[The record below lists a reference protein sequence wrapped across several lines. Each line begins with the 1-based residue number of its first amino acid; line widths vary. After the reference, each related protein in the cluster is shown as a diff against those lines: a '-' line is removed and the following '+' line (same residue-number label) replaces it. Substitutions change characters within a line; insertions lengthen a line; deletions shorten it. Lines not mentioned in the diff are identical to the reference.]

1 MLLSI
6 IALLSSG
13 WNCQSAYADKWV
25 QTNPSDLK
33 SNDVVA
39 IVDVASGLAM
49 ANSNGTGAAPAA
61 TAVTLNSDL
70 SEITSEVAAALQ
82 WVVTVENN
90 SYKFGV
96 AGTENF
102 LYCTNSNNGVRVGT
116 NANNSFAIQ
125 QADANNT
132 EDYLFNTATS
142 RYLGVYNGQDW
153 RCYTT
158 VNNNIK
164 NTLTK
169 LYKKT
174 SDAGDTRVETQITLG
189 DHETAGQPGT
199 TLPLPTATVTA
210 GETTLSDADITWT
223 SSNEEVATIDASTG
237 IISLVNAGTTT
248 VKATFAGNNSY
259 KSSEASYTLTVS
271 LAYTSL
277 KELQETVS
285 NTSTPMQITFN
296 NVVVNAVKGS
306 NAWISDADGYGAL
319 VYTNNHGLQAGNVLN
334 GTIQANYMLYRGQT
348 EITNF
353 TTEGLTI
360 TTTEL
365 VPQVKTIDALTT
377 ANQSMLVTL
386 KGLTYNAADK
396 TLSDGTNTITY
407 YDNFNLNV
415 NLEEGK
421 TYDITGIV
429 ILFNTTLEISPRTA
443 DDIVATSSETQEWT
457 FRDFGID
464 MVNVLTKEQQVDGTS
479 YEFGVVVGEDGSLTQ
494 VAADA
499 AHANIILKGKYHNNH
514 GWTGTTA
521 TVKVNGPVQIDLGN
535 CYYGS
540 GVATVKDAAGNQVAT
555 ATLVKDK
562 TCWGQD
568 NTSIVSMKY
577 TGEATTL
584 TIEYGS
590 YLPYIGVKAIEASA
604 VSVSYTTEGV
614 DCEGDILPEGG
625 QYAAGDAYTIP
636 AQNYTLFKEGYTLTA
651 WTDGTNEYAAGSS
664 ITLPAS
670 DITLKPV
677 FSQNEVNLADRT
689 EAVTLKWNLRRD
701 QGAPTLKYEGKTG
714 FLVAQATVNGK
725 TIDVKMPFNTSPG
738 KLNNAN
744 NTDWAQC
751 NQGTTFTL
759 PSCKGAIV
767 SLEAYNAFGA
777 DGKVATTIDGQSDY
791 TSAKTITYTTAA
803 SAETVDVVIGNDAG
817 YLRYLQVVL
826 PVVESQGGTTYKD
839 EEATVVWPFSDPDN
853 ISAHTATP
861 EGVFSTISTSIGD
874 LTIGKSDGTAK
885 TGTCN
890 VDPGYT
896 FVQLWNNGGN
906 DNVEWAVKPAAG
918 LSFTPTKITGHIV
931 RFGTDKENGIVI
943 TAKKADGESIALG
956 TFTAPRNNNTKE
968 QDKFGANENYTT
980 QFVIELTADQQQA
993 LSSAEGF
1000 SISSP
1005 IGVGYNKSGG
1015 FADVTIT
1022 GLINGTAAAV
1032 EKFTL
1037 TATAAPAE
1045 GGSVSVYPAADEYE
1059 AGSEVTLTATENF
1072 GYDFVNWTDADG
1084 KEVSADTKF
1093 KYTVESN
1100 TTLTANFKQVN
1111 TYELNLSVEG
1121 SNDYMVTLSP
1131 APTVID
1137 GKNMYEEGQT
1147 VVLTANQYE
1156 GLVTFNNW
1164 NDGDTKSEKTVTM
1177 TKNVTLTATYA
1188 QADIIA
1194 GWDFYLAG
1202 NNGRKADFASQD
1214 NEAAALSLVNT
1225 ETGETSGW
1233 LDKSTIADGGYE
1245 GFKGAAVNWRE
1256 GTQNGDVGHWHW
1268 QTKINAEAY
1277 TDINIQ
1283 FQMLYNYNAYQTYQ
1297 VEYSLNGTDW
1307 TNVGSISMEGA
1318 KNAASFNSTLPAA
1331 ANNHKELYIRMI
1343 ADKSSSIDGTAS
1355 PKDGNALA
1363 MFFITGTAKLV
1374 DDGQAPKLVSTV
1386 PVEGATGVS
1395 ANGKIVL
1402 TFDERV
1408 KLTDEAVAYVNNTY
1422 IKSNTQNPTKGI
1434 VNGKTITFEY
1444 KGLEYATLHNF
1455 VLAAK
1460 TVADLT
1466 DNFITEP
1473 INLSF
1478 TTMERPSVTKGIYD
1492 AVVENV
1498 DQLVAA
1504 FKAADERSDKNVRYR
1519 IFLKK
1524 GTYQLPQGTGDV
1536 TYNLELANGSTT
1548 SVTKKDPITRI
1559 VSGNISLIGES
1570 RDEVIITNTIPADET
1585 FEGKYGTASV
1595 YEGISKSDVLQTKG
1609 ENLYYQDLTVS
1620 TGMDDARGRDI
1631 AVEDMGKHTIYKNVC
1646 LHGYQDTWV
1655 GQNDDGLYY
1664 FEGGVVRGRTDYMCG
1679 KGDAYFNGVE
1689 LRQIAG
1695 GYAAVPSKPANI
1707 GWVYKDCVINADGS
1721 GVDGKYTLG
1730 RPWGKGTPVALF
1742 IDTKMNVVPS
1752 AIGWNEMNDG
1762 WPARFAEYNSTTS
1775 TGSEIDLSGRKKIFA
1790 ETHENNPVLSAE
1802 EAAAYSDMS
1811 KMFGDWNPTLYTE
1824 QAPVPT
1830 NVKLEGTTLTWD
1842 NSNYVFCWA
1851 ICKDGN
1857 VVDFTTEPNYTVSG
1871 EGTWSVRAAN
1881 EMGGLSEATEAN
1893 SSTGIE
1899 SIDKHATNDDAI
1911 YNMQGIRVSKATKGV
1926 YIVGGRKIVKK

>member
-1 MLLSI
+1 MLLSMIAILCGGSMYAQSTGTVKEKAI
-6 IALLSSG
+6 IDTDFQDWPKGSSATITTNFSNETINFNMENATVDPNATNDGKFNSADDPAYRGYIMCEKKASTVTTTTFKNITRIRYRHGATGSNRG
-13 WNCQSAYADKWV
+13 WG
-25 QTNPSDLK
+25 LK
-33 SNDVVA
+33 IKVGDGDWEVINDVKISSPVWVEKEINKENVQLQWYNLNESQNA
-39 IVDVASGLAM
+39 YMFELEIY
-49 ANSNGTGAAPAA
+49 ANVESTAKQVKLT
-61 TAVTLNSDL
+61 TAVSPENAGT
-70 SEITSEVAAALQ
+70 
-82 WVVTVENN
+82 VTVKPFAVEYDENTDLTLTAEKN
-90 SYKFGV
+90 FGYQFKQWTKDGQV
-96 AGTENF
+96 I
-102 LYCTNSNNGVRVGT
+102 GT
-116 NANNSFAIQ
+116 NA
-125 QADANNT
+125 
-132 EDYLFNTATS
+132 
-142 RYLGVYNGQDW
+142 
-153 RCYTT
+153 
-158 VNNNIK
+158 
-164 NTLTK
+164 TL
-169 LYKKT
+169 
-174 SDAGDTRVETQITLG
+174 
-189 DHETAGQPGT
+189 
-199 TLPLPTATVTA
+199 
-210 GETTLSDADITWT
+210 
-223 SSNEEVATIDASTG
+223 
-237 IISLVNAGTTT
+237 
-248 VKATFAGNNSY
+248 
-259 KSSEASYTLTVS
+259 
-271 LAYTSL
+271 
-277 KELQETVS
+277 
-285 NTSTPMQITFN
+285 
-296 NVVVNAVKGS
+296 
-306 NAWISDADGYGAL
+306 
-319 VYTNNHGLQAGNVLN
+319 
-334 GTIQANYMLYRGQT
+334 NY
-348 EITNF
+348 
-353 TTEGLTI
+353 TI
-360 TTTEL
+360 TENST
-365 VPQVKTIDALTT
+365 
-377 ANQSMLVTL
+377 
-386 KGLTYNAADK
+386 
-396 TLSDGTNTITY
+396 
-407 YDNFNLNV
+407 
-415 NLEEGK
+415 
-421 TYDITGIV
+421 
-429 ILFNTTLEISPRTA
+429 
-443 DDIVATSSETQEWT
+443 IVA
-457 FRDFGID
+457 
-464 MVNVLTKEQQVDGTS
+464 
-479 YEFGVVVGEDGSLTQ
+479 EFEPMT
-494 VAADA
+494 
-499 AHANIILKGKYHNNH
+499 
-514 GWTGTTA
+514 
-521 TVKVNGPVQIDLGN
+521 
-535 CYYGS
+535 
-540 GVATVKDAAGNQVAT
+540 
-555 ATLVKDK
+555 
-562 TCWGQD
+562 
-568 NTSIVSMKY
+568 
-577 TGEATTL
+577 
-584 TIEYGS
+584 
-590 YLPYIGVKAIEASA
+590 
-604 VSVSYTTEGV
+604 
-614 DCEGDILPEGG
+614 
-625 QYAAGDAYTIP
+625 
-636 AQNYTLFKEGYTLTA
+636 
-651 WTDGTNEYAAGSS
+651 
-664 ITLPAS
+664 
-670 DITLKPV
+670 
-677 FSQNEVNLADRT
+677 
-689 EAVTLKWNLRRD
+689 
-701 QGAPTLKYEGKTG
+701 
-714 FLVAQATVNGK
+714 
-725 TIDVKMPFNTSPG
+725 
-738 KLNNAN
+738 
-744 NTDWAQC
+744 
-751 NQGTTFTL
+751 
-759 PSCKGAIV
+759 
-767 SLEAYNAFGA
+767 
-777 DGKVATTIDGQSDY
+777 
-791 TSAKTITYTTAA
+791 
-803 SAETVDVVIGNDAG
+803 
-817 YLRYLQVVL
+817 
-826 PVVESQGGTTYKD
+826 
-839 EEATVVWPFSDPDN
+839 
-853 ISAHTATP
+853 
-861 EGVFSTISTSIGD
+861 
-874 LTIGKSDGTAK
+874 
-885 TGTCN
+885 
-890 VDPGYT
+890 
-896 FVQLWNNGGN
+896 
-906 DNVEWAVKPAAG
+906 
-918 LSFTPTKITGHIV
+918 
-931 RFGTDKENGIVI
+931 
-943 TAKKADGESIALG
+943 
-956 TFTAPRNNNTKE
+956 
-968 QDKFGANENYTT
+968 
-980 QFVIELTADQQQA
+980 
-993 LSSAEGF
+993 
-1000 SISSP
+1000 
-1005 IGVGYNKSGG
+1005 
-1015 FADVTIT
+1015 
-1022 GLINGTAAAV
+1022 
-1032 EKFTL
+1032 
-1037 TATAAPAE
+1037 
-1045 GGSVSVYPAADEYE
+1045 
-1059 AGSEVTLTATENF
+1059 
-1072 GYDFVNWTDADG
+1072 
-1084 KEVSADTKF
+1084 
-1093 KYTVESN
+1093 
-1100 TTLTANFKQVN
+1100 
-1111 TYELNLSVEG
+1111 TYELNLTVEG

-1331 ANNHKELYIRMI
+1331 ANNQKDLYIRMI

-1355 PKDGNALA
+1355 SKDGNALA

-1374 DDGQAPKLVSTV
+1374 DDGQAPKLVNSV
-1386 PVEGATGVS
+1386 PAEGATGVS

-1466 DNFITEP
+1466 DNYITEP
-1473 INLSF
+1473 INISF

-1498 DQLVAA
+1498 DQLLAA
-1504 FKAADERSDKNVRYR
+1504 FKAADERSDKNVRFR

-1536 TYNLELANGSTT
+1536 TYSLELANGSTT

-1559 VSGNISLIGES
+1559 NSGNISLIGES

-1595 YEGISKSDVLQTKG
+1595 YEGISKSDVLQTRG

-1655 GQNDDGLYY
+1655 GQNDKGLYY

-1721 GVDGKYTLG
+1721 GVDGAYTLG
-1730 RPWGKGTPVALF
+1730 RPWGEGTPVALF

-1752 AIGWNEMNDG
+1752 AIGWNEMSGG

-1790 ETHENNPVLSAE
+1790 ETHENNPVLTAE

-1811 KMFGDWNPTLYTE
+1811 KMFGDWNPKLYTE

-1830 NVKLEGTTLTWD
+1830 NVKLEGSTLTWN

-1857 VVDFTTEPNYTVSG
+1857 VVDFTTEPTYTVSG

>member
-1 MLLSI
+1 MLLGITAILFAGGMYAQSTGTVKEKAI
-6 IALLSSG
+6 I
-13 WNCQSAYADKWV
+13 D
-25 QTNPSDLK
+25 TD
-33 SNDVVA
+33 
-39 IVDVASGLAM
+39 
-49 ANSNGTGAAPAA
+49 
-61 TAVTLNSDL
+61 
-70 SEITSEVAAALQ
+70 
-82 WVVTVENN
+82 
-90 SYKFGV
+90 F
-96 AGTENF
+96 
-102 LYCTNSNNGVRVGT
+102 
-116 NANNSFAIQ
+116 
-125 QADANNT
+125 
-132 EDYLFNTATS
+132 
-142 RYLGVYNGQDW
+142 QDW
-153 RCYTT
+153 PKGSSATITT
-158 VNNNIK
+158 NFS
-164 NTLTK
+164 
-169 LYKKT
+169 Y
-174 SDAGDTRVETQITLG
+174 ETINFNM
-189 DHETAGQPGT
+189 EN
-199 TLPLPTATVTA
+199 ATVDPNATND
-210 GETTLSDADITWT
+210 GKFNSADDPAYRGYIMC
-223 SSNEEVATIDASTG
+223 EKKAST
-237 IISLVNAGTTT
+237 VTT
-248 VKATFAGNNSY
+248 S
-259 KSSEASYTLTVS
+259 
-271 LAYTSL
+271 
-277 KELQETVS
+277 
-285 NTSTPMQITFN
+285 TFN
-296 NVVVNAVKGS
+296 NITRIRYRHGATGS
-306 NAWISDADGYGAL
+306 NRGWGLKIKVGDGDWEIINDEKISKP
-319 VYTNNHGLQAGNVLN
+319 VWVEKEINKENVQLQWYNLNESQNAYMFELEIYANVES
-334 GTIQANYMLYRGQT
+334 TAK
-348 EITNF
+348 
-353 TTEGLTI
+353 
-360 TTTEL
+360 
-365 VPQVKTIDALTT
+365 QVALTT
-377 ANQSMLVTL
+377 AINPE
-386 KGLTYNAADK
+386 NA
-396 TLSDGTNTITY
+396 GT
-407 YDNFNLNV
+407 V
-415 NLEEGK
+415 
-421 TYDITGIV
+421 
-429 ILFNTTLEISPRTA
+429 
-443 DDIVATSSETQEWT
+443 
-457 FRDFGID
+457 
-464 MVNVLTKEQQVDGTS
+464 
-479 YEFGVVVGEDGSLTQ
+479 
-494 VAADA
+494 
-499 AHANIILKGKYHNNH
+499 
-514 GWTGTTA
+514 
-521 TVKVNGPVQIDLGN
+521 TVKPSAAEYDENTDL
-535 CYYGS
+535 
-540 GVATVKDAAGNQVAT
+540 
-555 ATLVKDK
+555 
-562 TCWGQD
+562 
-568 NTSIVSMKY
+568 
-577 TGEATTL
+577 
-584 TIEYGS
+584 
-590 YLPYIGVKAIEASA
+590 
-604 VSVSYTTEGV
+604 
-614 DCEGDILPEGG
+614 
-625 QYAAGDAYTIP
+625 
-636 AQNYTLFKEGYTLTA
+636 TLTA
-651 WTDGTNEYAAGSS
+651 
-664 ITLPAS
+664 
-670 DITLKPV
+670 
-677 FSQNEVNLADRT
+677 
-689 EAVTLKWNLRRD
+689 
-701 QGAPTLKYEGKTG
+701 
-714 FLVAQATVNGK
+714 
-725 TIDVKMPFNTSPG
+725 
-738 KLNNAN
+738 
-744 NTDWAQC
+744 
-751 NQGTTFTL
+751 
-759 PSCKGAIV
+759 
-767 SLEAYNAFGA
+767 
-777 DGKVATTIDGQSDY
+777 
-791 TSAKTITYTTAA
+791 
-803 SAETVDVVIGNDAG
+803 
-817 YLRYLQVVL
+817 
-826 PVVESQGGTTYKD
+826 
-839 EEATVVWPFSDPDN
+839 
-853 ISAHTATP
+853 
-861 EGVFSTISTSIGD
+861 
-874 LTIGKSDGTAK
+874 
-885 TGTCN
+885 
-890 VDPGYT
+890 
-896 FVQLWNNGGN
+896 
-906 DNVEWAVKPAAG
+906 
-918 LSFTPTKITGHIV
+918 
-931 RFGTDKENGIVI
+931 
-943 TAKKADGESIALG
+943 
-956 TFTAPRNNNTKE
+956 
-968 QDKFGANENYTT
+968 
-980 QFVIELTADQQQA
+980 
-993 LSSAEGF
+993 
-1000 SISSP
+1000 
-1005 IGVGYNKSGG
+1005 
-1015 FADVTIT
+1015 
-1022 GLINGTAAAV
+1022 
-1032 EKFTL
+1032 EK
-1037 TATAAPAE
+1037 
-1045 GGSVSVYPAADEYE
+1045 
-1059 AGSEVTLTATENF
+1059 NF
-1072 GYDFVNWTDADG
+1072 GYQ
-1084 KEVSADTKF
+1084 
-1093 KYTVESN
+1093 
-1100 TTLTANFKQVN
+1100 FKQWTKDGQVIGTN
-1111 TYELNLSVEG
+1111 ATLNYTITENSTIVAEFEPMTTYELNLTVDG
-1121 SNDYMVTLSP
+1121 TNDYMVTLSP

-1177 TKNVTLTATYA
+1177 TENVTLTATYA

-1331 ANNHKELYIRMI
+1331 ANNQKELYIRMI

-1570 RDEVIITNTIPADET
+1570 RDEVIITNTIPADEP

-1689 LRQIAG
+1689 LLQIAG

>member
-1 MLLSI
+1 MNIKHLRLMLLSMIAILCGGSMYAQSTGTVKEKAI
-6 IALLSSG
+6 IDTDFQDWPKGSSATITTNFSNETINFNMENATVDPNATNDGKFNSADDPAYRGYIMCEKKASTVTTTTFKNITRIRYRHGATGSNRG
-13 WNCQSAYADKWV
+13 WG
-25 QTNPSDLK
+25 LK
-33 SNDVVA
+33 IKVGDGDWEVINDVKISSPVWVEKEINKENVQLQWYNLNESQNA
-39 IVDVASGLAM
+39 YMFELEIY
-49 ANSNGTGAAPAA
+49 ANVESTAKQVKLT
-61 TAVTLNSDL
+61 TAVSPENAGT
-70 SEITSEVAAALQ
+70 
-82 WVVTVENN
+82 VTVKPFAVEYDENTDLTLTAEKN
-90 SYKFGV
+90 FGYQFKQWTKDGQV
-96 AGTENF
+96 I
-102 LYCTNSNNGVRVGT
+102 GT
-116 NANNSFAIQ
+116 NA
-125 QADANNT
+125 
-132 EDYLFNTATS
+132 
-142 RYLGVYNGQDW
+142 
-153 RCYTT
+153 
-158 VNNNIK
+158 
-164 NTLTK
+164 TL
-169 LYKKT
+169 
-174 SDAGDTRVETQITLG
+174 
-189 DHETAGQPGT
+189 
-199 TLPLPTATVTA
+199 
-210 GETTLSDADITWT
+210 
-223 SSNEEVATIDASTG
+223 
-237 IISLVNAGTTT
+237 
-248 VKATFAGNNSY
+248 
-259 KSSEASYTLTVS
+259 
-271 LAYTSL
+271 
-277 KELQETVS
+277 
-285 NTSTPMQITFN
+285 
-296 NVVVNAVKGS
+296 
-306 NAWISDADGYGAL
+306 
-319 VYTNNHGLQAGNVLN
+319 
-334 GTIQANYMLYRGQT
+334 NY
-348 EITNF
+348 
-353 TTEGLTI
+353 TI
-360 TTTEL
+360 TENST
-365 VPQVKTIDALTT
+365 
-377 ANQSMLVTL
+377 
-386 KGLTYNAADK
+386 
-396 TLSDGTNTITY
+396 
-407 YDNFNLNV
+407 
-415 NLEEGK
+415 
-421 TYDITGIV
+421 
-429 ILFNTTLEISPRTA
+429 
-443 DDIVATSSETQEWT
+443 IVA
-457 FRDFGID
+457 
-464 MVNVLTKEQQVDGTS
+464 
-479 YEFGVVVGEDGSLTQ
+479 EFEPMT
-494 VAADA
+494 
-499 AHANIILKGKYHNNH
+499 
-514 GWTGTTA
+514 
-521 TVKVNGPVQIDLGN
+521 
-535 CYYGS
+535 
-540 GVATVKDAAGNQVAT
+540 
-555 ATLVKDK
+555 
-562 TCWGQD
+562 
-568 NTSIVSMKY
+568 
-577 TGEATTL
+577 
-584 TIEYGS
+584 
-590 YLPYIGVKAIEASA
+590 
-604 VSVSYTTEGV
+604 
-614 DCEGDILPEGG
+614 
-625 QYAAGDAYTIP
+625 
-636 AQNYTLFKEGYTLTA
+636 
-651 WTDGTNEYAAGSS
+651 
-664 ITLPAS
+664 
-670 DITLKPV
+670 
-677 FSQNEVNLADRT
+677 
-689 EAVTLKWNLRRD
+689 
-701 QGAPTLKYEGKTG
+701 
-714 FLVAQATVNGK
+714 
-725 TIDVKMPFNTSPG
+725 
-738 KLNNAN
+738 
-744 NTDWAQC
+744 
-751 NQGTTFTL
+751 
-759 PSCKGAIV
+759 
-767 SLEAYNAFGA
+767 
-777 DGKVATTIDGQSDY
+777 
-791 TSAKTITYTTAA
+791 
-803 SAETVDVVIGNDAG
+803 
-817 YLRYLQVVL
+817 
-826 PVVESQGGTTYKD
+826 
-839 EEATVVWPFSDPDN
+839 
-853 ISAHTATP
+853 
-861 EGVFSTISTSIGD
+861 
-874 LTIGKSDGTAK
+874 
-885 TGTCN
+885 
-890 VDPGYT
+890 
-896 FVQLWNNGGN
+896 
-906 DNVEWAVKPAAG
+906 
-918 LSFTPTKITGHIV
+918 
-931 RFGTDKENGIVI
+931 
-943 TAKKADGESIALG
+943 
-956 TFTAPRNNNTKE
+956 
-968 QDKFGANENYTT
+968 
-980 QFVIELTADQQQA
+980 
-993 LSSAEGF
+993 
-1000 SISSP
+1000 
-1005 IGVGYNKSGG
+1005 
-1015 FADVTIT
+1015 
-1022 GLINGTAAAV
+1022 
-1032 EKFTL
+1032 
-1037 TATAAPAE
+1037 
-1045 GGSVSVYPAADEYE
+1045 
-1059 AGSEVTLTATENF
+1059 
-1072 GYDFVNWTDADG
+1072 
-1084 KEVSADTKF
+1084 
-1093 KYTVESN
+1093 
-1100 TTLTANFKQVN
+1100 
-1111 TYELNLSVEG
+1111 TYELNLTVEG

-1331 ANNHKELYIRMI
+1331 ANNQKDLYIRMI

-1355 PKDGNALA
+1355 SKDGNALA

-1374 DDGQAPKLVSTV
+1374 DDGQAPKLVNSV
-1386 PVEGATGVS
+1386 PAEGATGVS

-1466 DNFITEP
+1466 DNYITEP
-1473 INLSF
+1473 INISF

-1498 DQLVAA
+1498 DQLLAA
-1504 FKAADERSDKNVRYR
+1504 FKAADERSDKNVRFR

-1536 TYNLELANGSTT
+1536 TYSLELANGSTT

-1559 VSGNISLIGES
+1559 NSGNISLIGES

-1595 YEGISKSDVLQTKG
+1595 YEGISKSDVLQTRG

-1655 GQNDDGLYY
+1655 GQNDKGLYY

-1721 GVDGKYTLG
+1721 GVDGAYTLG
-1730 RPWGKGTPVALF
+1730 RPWGEGTPVALF

-1752 AIGWNEMNDG
+1752 AIGWNEMSGG

-1790 ETHENNPVLSAE
+1790 ETHENNPVLTAE

-1811 KMFGDWNPTLYTE
+1811 KMFGDWNPKLYTE

-1830 NVKLEGTTLTWD
+1830 NVKLEGSTLTWN

-1857 VVDFTTEPNYTVSG
+1857 VVDFTTEPTYTVSG

>member
-1 MLLSI
+1 MLLSMIAILCGGSMYAQSTGTVKEKAI
-6 IALLSSG
+6 IDTDFQDWPKGSSATITTNFSNETINFNMENATVDPNATNDGKFNSADDPAYRGYIMCEKKASTVTTTTFKNITRIRYRHGATGSNRG
-13 WNCQSAYADKWV
+13 WG
-25 QTNPSDLK
+25 LK
-33 SNDVVA
+33 IKVGDGDWEVINDVKISSPVWVEKEINKENVQLQWYNLNESQNA
-39 IVDVASGLAM
+39 YMFELEIY
-49 ANSNGTGAAPAA
+49 ANVESTAKQVKLT
-61 TAVTLNSDL
+61 TAVSPENAGT
-70 SEITSEVAAALQ
+70 
-82 WVVTVENN
+82 VTVKPFAVEYDENTDLTLTAEKN
-90 SYKFGV
+90 FGYQFKQWTKDGQV
-96 AGTENF
+96 I
-102 LYCTNSNNGVRVGT
+102 GT
-116 NANNSFAIQ
+116 NATLNYAITENS
-125 QADANNT
+125 T
-132 EDYLFNTATS
+132 
-142 RYLGVYNGQDW
+142 
-153 RCYTT
+153 
-158 VNNNIK
+158 
-164 NTLTK
+164 
-169 LYKKT
+169 
-174 SDAGDTRVETQITLG
+174 
-189 DHETAGQPGT
+189 
-199 TLPLPTATVTA
+199 
-210 GETTLSDADITWT
+210 
-223 SSNEEVATIDASTG
+223 
-237 IISLVNAGTTT
+237 
-248 VKATFAGNNSY
+248 
-259 KSSEASYTLTVS
+259 
-271 LAYTSL
+271 
-277 KELQETVS
+277 
-285 NTSTPMQITFN
+285 
-296 NVVVNAVKGS
+296 
-306 NAWISDADGYGAL
+306 
-319 VYTNNHGLQAGNVLN
+319 
-334 GTIQANYMLYRGQT
+334 
-348 EITNF
+348 
-353 TTEGLTI
+353 
-360 TTTEL
+360 
-365 VPQVKTIDALTT
+365 
-377 ANQSMLVTL
+377 
-386 KGLTYNAADK
+386 
-396 TLSDGTNTITY
+396 
-407 YDNFNLNV
+407 
-415 NLEEGK
+415 
-421 TYDITGIV
+421 
-429 ILFNTTLEISPRTA
+429 
-443 DDIVATSSETQEWT
+443 IVA
-457 FRDFGID
+457 
-464 MVNVLTKEQQVDGTS
+464 
-479 YEFGVVVGEDGSLTQ
+479 EFEPMT
-494 VAADA
+494 
-499 AHANIILKGKYHNNH
+499 
-514 GWTGTTA
+514 
-521 TVKVNGPVQIDLGN
+521 
-535 CYYGS
+535 
-540 GVATVKDAAGNQVAT
+540 
-555 ATLVKDK
+555 
-562 TCWGQD
+562 
-568 NTSIVSMKY
+568 
-577 TGEATTL
+577 
-584 TIEYGS
+584 
-590 YLPYIGVKAIEASA
+590 
-604 VSVSYTTEGV
+604 
-614 DCEGDILPEGG
+614 
-625 QYAAGDAYTIP
+625 
-636 AQNYTLFKEGYTLTA
+636 
-651 WTDGTNEYAAGSS
+651 
-664 ITLPAS
+664 
-670 DITLKPV
+670 
-677 FSQNEVNLADRT
+677 
-689 EAVTLKWNLRRD
+689 
-701 QGAPTLKYEGKTG
+701 
-714 FLVAQATVNGK
+714 
-725 TIDVKMPFNTSPG
+725 
-738 KLNNAN
+738 
-744 NTDWAQC
+744 
-751 NQGTTFTL
+751 
-759 PSCKGAIV
+759 
-767 SLEAYNAFGA
+767 
-777 DGKVATTIDGQSDY
+777 
-791 TSAKTITYTTAA
+791 
-803 SAETVDVVIGNDAG
+803 
-817 YLRYLQVVL
+817 
-826 PVVESQGGTTYKD
+826 
-839 EEATVVWPFSDPDN
+839 
-853 ISAHTATP
+853 
-861 EGVFSTISTSIGD
+861 
-874 LTIGKSDGTAK
+874 
-885 TGTCN
+885 
-890 VDPGYT
+890 
-896 FVQLWNNGGN
+896 
-906 DNVEWAVKPAAG
+906 
-918 LSFTPTKITGHIV
+918 
-931 RFGTDKENGIVI
+931 
-943 TAKKADGESIALG
+943 
-956 TFTAPRNNNTKE
+956 
-968 QDKFGANENYTT
+968 
-980 QFVIELTADQQQA
+980 
-993 LSSAEGF
+993 
-1000 SISSP
+1000 
-1005 IGVGYNKSGG
+1005 
-1015 FADVTIT
+1015 
-1022 GLINGTAAAV
+1022 
-1032 EKFTL
+1032 
-1037 TATAAPAE
+1037 
-1045 GGSVSVYPAADEYE
+1045 
-1059 AGSEVTLTATENF
+1059 
-1072 GYDFVNWTDADG
+1072 
-1084 KEVSADTKF
+1084 
-1093 KYTVESN
+1093 
-1100 TTLTANFKQVN
+1100 
-1111 TYELNLSVEG
+1111 TYELNLTVEG

-1331 ANNHKELYIRMI
+1331 ANNQKDLYIRMI

-1355 PKDGNALA
+1355 SKDGNALA

-1374 DDGQAPKLVSTV
+1374 DDGQAPKLVNSV
-1386 PVEGATGVS
+1386 PAEGATGVS

-1466 DNFITEP
+1466 DNYITEP
-1473 INLSF
+1473 INISF

-1498 DQLVAA
+1498 DQLLAA
-1504 FKAADERSDKNVRYR
+1504 FKAADERSDKNVRFR

-1548 SVTKKDPITRI
+1548 TVTKKDPITRI

-1595 YEGISKSDVLQTKG
+1595 YEGIGKSDVLQTRG

-1655 GQNDDGLYY
+1655 GQNDKGLYY

-1707 GWVYKDCVINADGS
+1707 GWVYKDCIINADGS
-1721 GVDGKYTLG
+1721 GVDGAYTLG
-1730 RPWGKGTPVALF
+1730 RPWGEGTPVALF

-1752 AIGWNEMNDG
+1752 AIGWNEMSGG

-1790 ETHENNPVLSAE
+1790 ETHENNPVLTAE
-1802 EAAAYSDMS
+1802 EAAVYSDMS
-1811 KMFGDWNPTLYTE
+1811 KMFGDWNPKLYTE

-1830 NVKLEGTTLTWD
+1830 NVKLEGSTLTWN

-1857 VVDFTTEPNYTVSG
+1857 VVDFTTEPTYTVSG